1 MQEAVKWHFNCII
14 CRKKNGSC
22 SMIHT
27 KCFFLPF
34 TKSIIQEF
42 AFSYQNLSN
51 ISVHSVGLNDHIAR
65 HTAYQIHSIIL
76 CKKNGREVI
85 TVKDTVILPKTET
98 ISCIGNRPN
107 EKNDRKQSI
116 FQKITLENF
125 KKWNKNKKPEN
136 IMK

>member
-1 MQEAVKWHFNCII
+1 MFFLTFHK
-14 CRKKNGSC
+14 
-22 SMIHT
+22 IHNSGI
-27 KCFFLPF
+27 CFFL
-34 TKSIIQEF
+34 SEF
-42 AFSYQNLSN
+42 KQY
-51 ISVHSVGLNDHIAR
+51 IRSVGLNDHIAR

-76 CKKNGREVI
+76 CKKNGKEVI
-85 TVKDTVILPKTET
+85 TVKDTVILLKTET

-107 EKNDRKQSI
+107 EKNYRKQSI